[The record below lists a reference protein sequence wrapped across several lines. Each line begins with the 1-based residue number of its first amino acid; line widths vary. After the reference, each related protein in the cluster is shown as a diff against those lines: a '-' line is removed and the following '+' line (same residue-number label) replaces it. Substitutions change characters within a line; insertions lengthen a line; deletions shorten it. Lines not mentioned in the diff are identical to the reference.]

1 MFFKESS
8 LLYVGGSFD
17 DKKIKPFTTI
27 YTQMAPIVLLDEQKK
42 PYCFQ

>member
-8 LLYVGGSFD
+8 LLYGGGPF
-17 DKKIKPFTTI
+17 DKKIKQFTTI
-27 YTQMAPIVLLDEQKK
+27 YIQMAPIVLLDEQKI